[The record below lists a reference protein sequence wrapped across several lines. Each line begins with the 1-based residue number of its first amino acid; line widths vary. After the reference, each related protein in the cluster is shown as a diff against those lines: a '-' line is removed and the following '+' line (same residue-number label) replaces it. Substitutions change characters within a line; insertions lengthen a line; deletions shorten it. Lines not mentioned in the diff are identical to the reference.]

1 MSQQSAQACRGDLA
15 VIELEASATYL
26 KGGRAS
32 RSFFSLALVTGV
44 SRDGQ
49 IKKYRLAGST
59 YELGNTPARALLVS
73 QSNLKTAQA
82 FEDLATRCKAQWD
95 ANEFETVDAVR
106 DYLRP
111 YKRESGLSP
120 AKESVRPPLTA

>member
-15 VIELEASATYL
+15 VIELEASAMYL

-44 SRDGQ
+44 TRDGQ
-49 IKKYRLAGST
+49 IKRYRLAGS
-59 YELGNTPARALLVS
+59 YIESKKTPAKALIVS
-73 QSNLKTAQA
+73 QSKLKTTQA

-95 ANEFETVDAVR
+95 ANEFETVDTVR
-106 DYLRP
+106 DFLRP
-111 YKRESGLSP
+111 YKRASGLSS
-120 AKESVRPPLTA
+120 AKESVRAPLAA